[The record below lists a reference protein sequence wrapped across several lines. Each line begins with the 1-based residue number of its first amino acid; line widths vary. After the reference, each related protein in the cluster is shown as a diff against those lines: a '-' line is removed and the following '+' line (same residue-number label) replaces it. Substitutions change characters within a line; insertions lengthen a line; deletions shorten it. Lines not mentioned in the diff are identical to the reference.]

1 MLRKAAI
8 LVASLDGPTA
18 DRILDQMSE
27 EQAGQVRRMMVELGE
42 VDPREQRHVIDEF
55 FRQGPARQAAPADKA
70 AKAKGGVE
78 LAGALAS
85 LSQGDDDSEPA
96 MMNSAAVNSAAV
108 SEAAAHEAPTQDE
121 RPFRFLREAH
131 SARIS
136 PFLSGEHP
144 QTIALVVSQLPPRRA
159 AGVLAALDGKLQ
171 AEVLRRLTDLDETDP
186 EIVREVERGLESKI
200 IAQVRS
206 ERRRAAGLNA
216 AAGILEAAEP
226 EVKRTILSNLARHDR
241 PLAGKLRPEE
251 FEFADLERLDDSTLA
266 TIFAAAETEL
276 SCLALAGA
284 SPALV
289 GRLLEPL
296 SPAERKQFTRAIETL
311 GPMRLSDVEEA
322 QRQIAELARQLALE
336 GEIELP
342 GPAPLISNRQVAN
355 AYRH

>member
-1 MLRKAAI
+1 MRVEMLRKAAI

-216 AAGILEAAEP
+216 AAGILEAA
-226 EVKRTILSNLARHDR
+226 
-241 PLAGKLRPEE
+241 
-251 FEFADLERLDDSTLA
+251 
-266 TIFAAAETEL
+266 
-276 SCLALAGA
+276 
-284 SPALV
+284 
-289 GRLLEPL
+289 
-296 SPAERKQFTRAIETL
+296 
-311 GPMRLSDVEEA
+311 
-322 QRQIAELARQLALE
+322 
-336 GEIELP
+336 
-342 GPAPLISNRQVAN
+342 
-355 AYRH
+355 

>member
-1 MLRKAAI
+1 MQVEMLRKAAI

-27 EQAGQVRRMMVELGE
+27 EQAGQVRRMMVDLGDL
-42 VDPREQRHVIDEF
+42 DPREQRHVIDEF
-55 FRQGPARQAAPADKA
+55 FRQGPARQAAPAAKA
-70 AKAKGGVE
+70 APAKGGVE
-78 LAGALAS
+78 LAGALAE
-85 LSQGDDDSEPA
+85 LSQGDDDSE
-96 MMNSAAVNSAAV
+96 SATL
-108 SEAAAHEAPTQDE
+108 SETAAHEAQTQDE

-136 PFLSGEHP
+136 PFLSGERP

-251 FEFADLERLDDSTLA
+251 FEFADLPRLDDSTLA
-266 TIFAAAETEL
+266 AIFAAAETEL
-276 SCLALAGA
+276 TCLALAGA

-289 GRLLEPL
+289 GRLLAPL
-296 SPAERKQFTRAIETL
+296 SPAERKQFTRSIENL

-322 QRQIAELARQLALE
+322 QRQIAELALQLALE